1 MKYPQTST
9 HASIDLAVKKKP
21 VRSGKKGNVENQS
34 AVDLKAKAGDNGRD
48 EIIRQLLVPFMRH
61 AVTWVAMTLMTGCG
75 PKRSSAR

>member
-9 HASIDLAVKKKP
+9 HASSDVAVKKKS

-48 EIIRQLLVPFMRH
+48 EIIRQLLIPFMRR
-61 AVTWVAMTLMTGCG
+61 AVTWVAMTLMTGCR
-75 PKRSSAR
+75 PKRRSVR